1 LIALINADFGA
12 GSVLIAFGA
21 ILGKCNLMQLWVLAT
36 IQQVFYCLNSA
47 IATEIF
53 QAADIGG
60 SMIIHTFGAYYG
72 LAACFF
78 Y

>member
-1 LIALINADFGA
+1 
-12 GSVLIAFGA
+12 
-21 ILGKCNLMQLWVLAT
+21 MQLWVLAT